1 MAVIDR
7 RKGKDRRRHERHAVR
22 IDVDWENPLGKRA
35 ARISDVSFTGCFM
48 LTSGEVDD
56 GQIVKVL
63 FPLSDGRRAL
73 FWGKIVNHVFDVG
86 FALKFVAMTD
96 IQQSLLKRLINK
108 LDDKP
113 AVKS

>member
-7 RKGKDRRRHERHAVR
+7 RKGNDRRRHERHAVR
-22 IDVDWENPLGKRA
+22 IDVDWENPMGKRA
-35 ARISDVSFTGCFM
+35 ARISDVSVSGCF
-48 LTSGEVDD
+48 LLSSGEVDD

-86 FALKFVAMTD
+86 FGLKFVAITD
-96 IQQSLLKRLINK
+96 MQQSLLKRLIGK
-108 LDDKP
+108 LEHKP
-113 AVKS
+113 AGNI